1 MMRWVPPH
9 HQYNGDFGPLAL
21 FFASINGEVKVII
34 ESLQALM
41 SPVPL
46 FAVFIGTLSGIL
58 VGGMPGLTATM
69 AVALLI
75 PVTFVLEPLT
85 GLILMGGVYCG
96 AMYGGSIPAILLRTP
111 GTPAAVATAIEG
123 YPMSQKGHGGLA
135 LKVSVIASFCGGTF
149 STLVLLLVAPMLAI
163 FALTFG
169 PPEYF
174 LLAILG
180 LVGIVSMA
188 DDENKL
194 VKALISGLLGLILA
208 VIGTDPMS
216 GQLRYT
222 MGLTDL
228 FDGVSFM
235 PALIGMFS
243 ISQMLELTSVKS
255 IVTDTS
261 ILKKIKREPFPKGLK
276 KFIGLG
282 SLTGTIVGILP
293 GEGATIAAFLSY
305 NFARQRSR
313 NPHLFGKGN
322 PEGIAAAEAGNNGC
336 VGGSLVPTLTLG
348 IPGNSVA
355 AALMGGLIVHG
366 LIPGPEL
373 FSKYGVMTYA
383 FILSLFISNIVLLAF
398 GLYMAPYF
406 ARISLTPTGI
416 LIPIVCLFS
425 ILGSYAMNNSILDIF
440 VALIC
445 GISAVI
451 LHKTGFSLGA
461 LILGLI
467 LGPIA
472 ETGFAQAL
480 IMGHGSY
487 AIFFDHPQ
495 AIALW
500 VIIILL
506 LIPPIVQIFKH
517 SRRTPDPDHKSVD
530 PQ

>member
-1 MMRWVPPH
+1 M
-9 HQYNGDFGPLAL
+9 
-21 FFASINGEVKVII
+21 I
-34 ESLQALM
+34 LQALQELFT
-41 SPVPL
+41 PL
-46 FAVFIGTLSGIL
+46 SLLAIFIGTTSGVI

-75 PVTFVLEPLT
+75 PITFALEPLT
-85 GLILMGGVYCG
+85 GLLLMGGVYCG

-111 GTPAAVATAIEG
+111 GTPAAVATAMEG
-123 YPMSQKGHGGLA
+123 YPMTQSGRGGLA
-135 LKVSVIASFCGGTF
+135 LKVSVVASFTGGIF
-149 STLVLLLVAPMLAI
+149 SAFILLLIAPILAT

-174 LLAILG
+174 LLALLG
-180 LVGIVSMA
+180 LAGIVSMA
-188 DDENKL
+188 DDENRL

-216 GQLRYT
+216 GMLRYT

-228 FDGVSFM
+228 FDGVAFM

-243 ISQMLELTSVKS
+243 ISQMLELTGAES
-255 IVTDTS
+255 IVADTS
-261 ILKKIKREPFPKGLK
+261 KITRIKSEPLPKGIFK
-276 KFIGLG
+276 PIALG
-282 SLTGTIVGILP
+282 SLVGTVVGILP

-305 NFARQRSR
+305 NIARRRSK
-313 NPHLFGKGN
+313 NPKLYGKGN

-355 AALMGGLIVHG
+355 AALLGGLLIHG

-373 FSKYGVMTYA
+373 FTKYGVMTYA
-383 FILSLFISNIVLLAF
+383 FILSLFIANLVFLVL
-398 GLYMAPYF
+398 GLFMAPYF
-406 ARISLTPTGI
+406 ARIALTPI
-416 LIPIVCLFS
+416 ALLIPVVCLFS
-425 ILGSYAMNNSILDIF
+425 VLGSYAMNNSVLDIF

-445 GISAVI
+445 GFVAI
-451 LHKTGFSLGA
+451 LLQKTGFSLGA

-487 AIFFDHPQ
+487 AIFFDRPQ

-500 VIIILL
+500 VIILL
-506 LIPPIVQIFKH
+506 LLVPPVYQIYKRQRAATT
-517 SRRTPDPDHKSVD
+517 SDAAPGNSMDE
-530 PQ
+530 

>member
-1 MMRWVPPH
+1 MI
-9 HQYNGDFGPLAL
+9 LEA
-21 FFASINGEVKVII
+21 
-34 ESLQALM
+34 LQALM
-41 SPVPL
+41 TPISL
-46 FAVFIGTLSGIL
+46 LAVFIGTVSGIL

-75 PVTFVLEPLT
+75 PITFVLEPLT

-123 YPMSQKGHGGLA
+123 YPMSKNGHGGLA
-135 LKVSVIASFCGGTF
+135 LKVSVISSFCGGTF
-149 STLVLLLVAPMLAI
+149 SALVLLLVAPVLAT

-194 VKALISGLLGLILA
+194 VKALISGLLGLIIAL
-208 VIGTDPMS
+208 VGTDPMS
-216 GQLRYT
+216 GMLRYT
-222 MGLTDL
+222 MKMTDL
-228 FDGVSFM
+228 FDGIAFM
-235 PALIGMFS
+235 PALIGLFS
-243 ISQMLELTSVKS
+243 ISQMLELTGTKK

-261 ILKKIKREPFPKGLK
+261 TLQTIKREPFPKGLK

-282 SLTGTIVGILP
+282 SITGTIVGILP

-305 NFARQRSR
+305 NFARQRSK
-313 NPHLFGKGN
+313 NKKLFGKGN

-348 IPGNSVA
+348 IPGNSIA
-355 AALMGGLIVHG
+355 AALMGGLLVHG

-373 FSKYGVMTYA
+373 FTKYGVMTYA
-383 FILSLFISNIVLLAF
+383 FILSLFLANIVFLVV
-398 GLYMAPYF
+398 GLFMAPYF
-406 ARISLTPTGI
+406 ARISLTPTEL
-416 LIPIVCLFS
+416 LIPVVCLFS
-425 ILGSYAMNNSILDIF
+425 ILGSYAMNNSVLDIF
-440 VALIC
+440 IALIC
-445 GISAVI
+445 GIAAVF
-451 LHKTGFSLGA
+451 LHRTGFSLGA

-472 ETGFAQAL
+472 ETGFAQAM

-487 AIFFDHPQ
+487 AIFFNRPQ

-500 VIIILL
+500 LIILVL
-506 LIPPIVQIFKH
+506 LIPPVLQIVRQHQHGKV
-517 SRRTPDPDHKSVD
+517 SSPCNK
-530 PQ
+530 

>member
-1 MMRWVPPH
+1 MILEAV
-9 HQYNGDFGPLAL
+9 
-21 FFASINGEVKVII
+21 
-34 ESLQALM
+34 QALLT
-41 SPVPL
+41 PVSL
-46 FAVFIGTLSGIL
+46 FAVLIGTISGIL

-75 PVTFVLEPLT
+75 PLTFVLEPLT

-111 GTPAAVATAIEG
+111 GTPAAVATALEG

-135 LKVSVIASFCGGTF
+135 LKVSVISSFCGGTF
-149 STLVLLLVAPMLAI
+149 SALVLLLVAPVLAT

-188 DDENKL
+188 NEESRL
-194 VKALISGLLGLILA
+194 VKALISGLIGLIIA

-222 MGLTDL
+222 LNLTDL
-228 FDGVSFM
+228 YDGVAFM

-243 ISQMLELTSVKS
+243 ISQMLELTGVKS

-261 ILKKIKREPFPKGLK
+261 TLKTIKREPFPKGLK

-282 SLTGTIVGILP
+282 SITGTVVGILP

-305 NFARQRSR
+305 NFARQRSK
-313 NPHLFGKGN
+313 NPKLFGKGN

-348 IPGNSVA
+348 IPGNSIA
-355 AALMGGLIVHG
+355 AALMGGLLVHG

-373 FSKYGVMTYA
+373 FTKYGSMTYA
-383 FILSLFISNIVLLAF
+383 FILSLFLANIVFLVV

-406 ARISLTPTGI
+406 ARISLTPTEL
-416 LIPIVCLFS
+416 LIPVVCLFS
-425 ILGSYAMNNSILDIF
+425 ILGSYAMNNSVLDIF
-440 VALIC
+440 IALIC
-445 GISAVI
+445 GIAAVI

-472 ETGFAQAL
+472 EIGFAQAL

-487 AIFFDHPQ
+487 AIFFNRPQ

-500 VIIILL
+500 AIILL
-506 LIPPIVQIFKH
+506 LLVPPVVQIIRQHRKNA
-517 SRRTPDPDHKSVD
+517 T
-530 PQ
+530 QGGAEA

>member
-1 MMRWVPPH
+1 MI
-9 HQYNGDFGPLAL
+9 F
-21 FFASINGEVKVII
+21 
-34 ESLQALM
+34 ESLQALLAP
-41 SPVPL
+41 SSL
-46 FAVFIGTLSGIL
+46 LAVFIGTVSGVL

-111 GTPAAVATAIEG
+111 GTPAAVATAMEG
-123 YPMSQKGHGGLA
+123 YPMSRQGHGGLA
-135 LKVSVIASFCGGTF
+135 LKVSVIASFCGGVF
-149 STLVLLLVAPMLAI
+149 STFVLLMVAPILAI

-188 DDENKL
+188 DDESSL
-194 VKALISGLLGLILA
+194 VKALISGLLGLVIA
-208 VIGTDPMS
+208 VIGTDPIS

-222 MGLTDL
+222 LGLTDL
-228 FDGVSFM
+228 YDGVSFM

-243 ISQMLELTSVKS
+243 ISQMLDLTSTKR

-261 ILKKIKREPFPKGLK
+261 TLQKIKREPFPKGLK
-276 KFIGLG
+276 KFVGLG
-282 SLTGTIVGILP
+282 SITGTVVGVLP

-305 NFARQRSR
+305 NFARQYSKKK
-313 NPHLFGKGN
+313 HLFGHGN
-322 PEGIAAAEAGNNGC
+322 PEGIAAAESGNNGC

-355 AALMGGLIVHG
+355 AALMGGLIIHG

-383 FILSLFISNIVLLAF
+383 FILSLFLANIIFLF
-398 GLYMAPYF
+398 IGLTMAPYF
-406 ARISLTPTGI
+406 ARISLIPTPI
-416 LIPIVCLFS
+416 LIPVVCLFS
-425 ILGSYAMNNSILDIF
+425 LLGSYAMNNSILDIF

-445 GISAVI
+445 GIAAVI
-451 LHKTGFSLGA
+451 LHRTGFSLGA

-472 ETGFAQAL
+472 ESGFAQAL
-480 IMGHGSY
+480 IIGHGSY
-487 AIFFDHPQ
+487 SIFFTRPQ
-495 AIALW
+495 AIILW
-500 VIIILL
+500 AIILVL
-506 LIPPIVQIFKH
+506 LIPPIIQI
-517 SRRTPDPDHKSVD
+517 SRQSGRKKADVERQSDTSAE
-530 PQ
+530 

>member
-1 MMRWVPPH
+1 MI
-9 HQYNGDFGPLAL
+9 LEAL
-21 FFASINGEVKVII
+21 H
-34 ESLQALM
+34 ALM
-41 SPVPL
+41 TPISL
-46 FAVFIGTLSGIL
+46 LAVFIGTVAGVL

-75 PVTFVLEPLT
+75 PITFVLEPLT

-123 YPMSQKGHGGLA
+123 YPMSKSGHGGLA
-135 LKVSVIASFCGGTF
+135 LKVSVISSFCGGTF
-149 STLVLLLVAPMLAI
+149 SAFVLLLVAPILAT

-174 LLAILG
+174 LLGILG

-194 VKALISGLLGLILA
+194 VKALISGLLGLIIAL
-208 VIGTDPMS
+208 VGTDPIS
-216 GQLRYT
+216 GMLRYT
-222 MGLTDL
+222 MNMTDL
-228 FDGVSFM
+228 FDGIAFM
-235 PALIGMFS
+235 PALIGLFS
-243 ISQMLELTSVKS
+243 ISQMLELTGTKS

-261 ILKKIKREPFPKGLK
+261 TLHIIKREPFPKGLK

-305 NFARQRSR
+305 NFARQHSK
-313 NPHLFGKGN
+313 NKHLFGKGN

-336 VGGSLVPTLTLG
+336 VGGSLIPTLTLG
-348 IPGNSVA
+348 IPGNSIA
-355 AALMGGLIVHG
+355 AALMGGLLVHG

-373 FSKYGVMTYA
+373 FTKHGVMTYA
-383 FILSLFISNIVLLAF
+383 FILSLFLANIVFLVI
-398 GLYMAPYF
+398 GLFMAPYF
-406 ARISLTPTGI
+406 AKISLTPTEL

-425 ILGSYAMNNSILDIF
+425 ILGSYAMNNSILDVFI
-440 VALIC
+440 ALFC
-445 GISAVI
+445 GIGAVL
-451 LHKTGFSLGA
+451 LHRTGFSLGA

-480 IMGHGSY
+480 IIGHGSY
-487 AIFFDHPQ
+487 AIFFNRPQ

-500 VIIILL
+500 GIIILL
-506 LIPPIVQIFKH
+506 LVPPVVQIVKQH
-517 SRRTPDPDHKSVD
+517 SHRKDSEDVIK
-530 PQ
+530 

>member
-1 MMRWVPPH
+1 MI
-9 HQYNGDFGPLAL
+9 L
-21 FFASINGEVKVII
+21 
-34 ESLQALM
+34 ESLQALIAP
-41 SPVPL
+41 SSL
-46 FAVFIGTLSGIL
+46 LAVFIGTVSGVL

-111 GTPAAVATAIEG
+111 GTPAAVATAMEG
-123 YPMSQKGHGGLA
+123 YPMSQQGHGGLA
-135 LKVSVIASFCGGTF
+135 LKVSVISSFCGGIF
-149 STLVLLLVAPMLAI
+149 STAVLLMVAPILAI

-188 DDENKL
+188 DDENSL

-208 VIGTDPMS
+208 AVGTDPIS

-228 FDGVSFM
+228 YDGVAFM

-243 ISQMLELTSVKS
+243 ISQMLNLTSVKR

-261 ILKKIKREPFPKGLK
+261 TLMKIKREPLPKGLK

-282 SLTGTIVGILP
+282 SVTGTVVGILP

-305 NFARQRSR
+305 NFARQQS
-313 NPHLFGKGN
+313 NNKKLFGNGN

-336 VGGSLVPTLTLG
+336 VGGSLIPTLTLG

-373 FSKYGVMTYA
+373 FTKYGVMTYA
-383 FILSLFISNIVLLAF
+383 FILSLFLANVIF
-398 GLYMAPYF
+398 LILGLSLAPYF
-406 ARISLTPTGI
+406 ARISMIPTEI
-416 LIPIVCLFS
+416 LIPVVCLFS
-425 ILGSYAMNNSILDIF
+425 LLGSYAMNNSLLDIF
-440 VALIC
+440 VALLC
-445 GISAVI
+445 GFTAVI
-451 LHKTGFSLGA
+451 LHRTGFSLGA

-472 ETGFAQAL
+472 ESGFAQAL
-480 IMGHGSY
+480 IIGHGSY
-487 AIFFDHPQ
+487 SVFFNRPQ
-495 AIALW
+495 AIILW
-500 VIIILL
+500 IIILL
-506 LIPPIVQIFKH
+506 LLVPPIIQIAKQ
-517 SRRTPDPDHKSVD
+517 SKTRKRTAG
-530 PQ
+530 

>member
-1 MMRWVPPH
+1 MI
-9 HQYNGDFGPLAL
+9 LE
-21 FFASINGEVKVII
+21 SI
-34 ESLQALM
+34 QALM
-41 SPVPL
+41 APSSL
-46 FAVFIGTLSGIL
+46 LAVFIGTVSGVL

-75 PVTFVLEPLT
+75 PVTFVLDPLT

-111 GTPAAVATAIEG
+111 GTPAAVATSMEG
-123 YPMSQKGHGGLA
+123 YPMSQQGHGGLA
-135 LKVSVIASFCGGTF
+135 LKVSVIASFCGGIF
-149 STLVLLLVAPMLAI
+149 SAAVLLMVAPILAI

-188 DDENKL
+188 DDENSL
-194 VKALISGLLGLILA
+194 VKALISGLLGLIIA
-208 VIGTDPMS
+208 VVGTDPQS

-228 FDGVSFM
+228 YDGVAFM

-243 ISQMLELTSVKS
+243 ISQMLDLTSVKR
-255 IVTDTS
+255 IVSDTS
-261 ILKKIKREPFPKGLK
+261 TLKKIKREPFPKGLK

-282 SLTGTIVGILP
+282 SITGTVVGILP

-305 NFARQRSR
+305 NFARQQSK
-313 NPHLFGKGN
+313 NKKLFGKGN

-336 VGGSLVPTLTLG
+336 VGGSLIPTLTLG

-373 FSKYGVMTYA
+373 FTKYGVMTYA
-383 FILSLFISNIVLLAF
+383 FILSLFLANIIFLIL
-398 GLYMAPYF
+398 GLSLAPYF
-406 ARISLTPTGI
+406 ARISLIPTEI
-416 LIPIVCLFS
+416 LIPVVCIFS
-425 ILGSYAMNNSILDIF
+425 LLGSYAMNNSVLDIF
-440 VALIC
+440 VALLC
-445 GISAVI
+445 GLAAII
-451 LHKTGFSLGA
+451 LHRTGFSLGA

-472 ETGFAQAL
+472 ESGFAQAL
-480 IMGHGSY
+480 IIGHGSY
-487 AIFFDHPQ
+487 SVFFNRPQ
-495 AIALW
+495 AIILW
-500 VIIILL
+500 IIIILL
-506 LIPPIVQIFKH
+506 LVPPILQISKQSN
-517 SRRTPDPDHKSVD
+517 SRKEVKEPEAE
-530 PQ
+530 

>member
-1 MMRWVPPH
+1 MI
-9 HQYNGDFGPLAL
+9 F
-21 FFASINGEVKVII
+21 
-34 ESLQALM
+34 ESMQALM
-41 SPVPL
+41 TPASL
-46 FAVFIGTLSGIL
+46 IAVFIGTVSGVL

-75 PVTFVLEPLT
+75 PITFVLEPLT

-111 GTPAAVATAIEG
+111 GTPAAVATSLEG

-135 LKVSVIASFCGGTF
+135 LKVSVISSFVGGTF
-149 STLVLLLVAPMLAI
+149 SAFVLLLVAPILAT

-188 DDENKL
+188 DDVSGL
-194 VKALISGLLGLILA
+194 IKALISGLLGLILA
-208 VIGTDPMS
+208 VIGTDPIS

-228 FDGVSFM
+228 YDGVAFM

-243 ISQMLELTSVKS
+243 ISQMLSLTNVKS
-255 IVTDTS
+255 IVKDTS
-261 ILKKIKREPFPKGLK
+261 AFKKIKREKFPKGLK
-276 KFIGLG
+276 KYIGIG
-282 SLTGTIVGILP
+282 CGTGTMVGILP

-305 NFARQRSR
+305 NFARQRSK
-313 NPHLFGKGN
+313 NKHLFGKGN

-336 VGGSLVPTLTLG
+336 VGGSLIPTLTLG

-373 FSKYGVMTYA
+373 FTKYGVMTYA
-383 FILSLFISNIVLLAF
+383 FILSLFIANVIFLCMGLL
-398 GLYMAPYF
+398 MAPYF
-406 ARISLTPTGI
+406 ARISLIPTQL
-416 LIPIVCLFS
+416 LIPVVCVFS
-425 ILGSYAMNNSILDIF
+425 ILGSYAMNNSVLDVF
-440 VALIC
+440 VCLLC
-445 GISAVI
+445 GITAVI
-451 LHKTGFSLGA
+451 LSKLRFDMGA
-461 LILGLI
+461 LTLGLI

-487 AIFFDHPQ
+487 SLFFTRPQ
-495 AIALW
+495 SIALW
-500 VIIILL
+500 VIIVAL
-506 LIPPIVQIFKH
+506 LIPPMIKIFKT
-517 SRRTPDPDHKSVD
+517 SKEEKASVA
-530 PQ
+530 PS

>member
-1 MMRWVPPH
+1 MI
-9 HQYNGDFGPLAL
+9 F
-21 FFASINGEVKVII
+21 
-34 ESLQALM
+34 ESLQVLF
-41 SPVPL
+41 SPASL
-46 FAVFIGTLSGIL
+46 LAVFIGTVSGVL

-75 PVTFVLEPLT
+75 PITFALEPST

-123 YPMSQKGHGGLA
+123 YPMTQKGHGGLA
-135 LKVSVIASFCGGTF
+135 LKVSVISSFSGGMF
-149 STLVLLLVAPMLAI
+149 STFVLLMVAPILAI

-188 DDENKL
+188 DDMKGL
-194 VKALISGLLGLILA
+194 VKALISGLLGLIIA
-208 VIGTDPMS
+208 VIGTDPIS

-228 FDGVSFM
+228 YDGVAFM

-243 ISQMLELTSVKS
+243 ISQMLDLTSVKK
-255 IVTDTS
+255 IITDTS
-261 ILKKIKREPFPKGLK
+261 TFKKIKSEPFPKGLK
-276 KFIGLG
+276 KFIALG
-282 SLTGTIVGILP
+282 CGTGTLVGTLP

-305 NFARQRSR
+305 NFARQRSK
-313 NPHLFGKGN
+313 NKKLFGKGN

-336 VGGSLVPTLTLG
+336 VGGSLIPTLTLG

-355 AALMGGLIVHG
+355 AALMGGLIIHG

-373 FSKYGVMTYA
+373 FTTHGVMTYA
-383 FILSLFISNIVLLAF
+383 FILSLFLANIIFLVM
-398 GLYMAPYF
+398 GLFMAPYF
-406 ARISLTPTGI
+406 ARISLIPTQL

-425 ILGSYAMNNSILDIF
+425 LLGSYAMHNSLLDVF
-440 VALIC
+440 VCLLC
-445 GISAVI
+445 GITAVV
-451 LHKTGFSLGA
+451 LGRLRFDMGA
-461 LILGLI
+461 LTLGLI

-480 IMGHGSY
+480 IMGQGSY
-487 AIFFDHPQ
+487 SLFFTRPQ
-495 AIALW
+495 SLVLW
-500 VIIILL
+500 AIIIAL
-506 LIPPIVQIFKH
+506 LIPPMIQILKNPKDEIQENELVQGT
-517 SRRTPDPDHKSVD
+517 SRD
-530 PQ
+530 

>member
-1 MMRWVPPH
+1 MIL
-9 HQYNGDFGPLAL
+9 DA
-21 FFASINGEVKVII
+21 
-34 ESLQALM
+34 LQALM
-41 SPVPL
+41 TPVSL
-46 FAVFIGTLSGIL
+46 FAVFIGTISGVL

-111 GTPAAVATAIEG
+111 GTPAAVATAMEG
-123 YPMSQKGHGGLA
+123 YPMSQKGRGGLA
-135 LKVSVIASFCGGTF
+135 LKVSVISSFVGGVF
-149 STLVLLLVAPMLAI
+149 SVFILLLVAPILAI
-163 FALTFG
+163 FALSFG

-188 DDENKL
+188 DDENRL
-194 VKALISGLLGLILA
+194 VKALISGLLGLIIA
-208 VIGTDPMS
+208 VIGTDPIS
-216 GQLRYT
+216 GMLRYT
-222 MGLTDL
+222 MDLTDL
-228 FDGVSFM
+228 YDGVAFM

-243 ISQMLELTSVKS
+243 ISQMLELTGTKN
-255 IVTDTS
+255 IVSDTS
-261 ILKKIKREPFPKGLK
+261 TLKKIKREPMPKGLK

-282 SLTGTIVGILP
+282 SLTGTVVGILP

-305 NFARQRSR
+305 NFARRLSKT
-313 NPHLFGKGN
+313 PELFGKGN

-336 VGGSLVPTLTLG
+336 VGGSLIPTLTLG

-355 AALMGGLIVHG
+355 AALLGGLLVHG

-373 FSKYGVMTYA
+373 FTKYGVMTYG
-383 FILSLFISNIVLLAF
+383 FILSLFLANIVFLVV
-398 GLYMAPYF
+398 GLFMAPYF
-406 ARISLTPTGI
+406 ARISLTPTGL
-416 LIPIVCLFS
+416 LIPVVCLFS

-440 VALIC
+440 IALIC

-472 ETGFAQAL
+472 ESGFAQAL

-487 AIFFDHPQ
+487 SIFFNRPQ

-500 VIIILL
+500 FIIVLL
-506 LIPPIVQIFKH
+506 LIPPFMQIIKQH
-517 SRRTPDPDHKSVD
+517 RKKESISQIETEK
-530 PQ
+530 